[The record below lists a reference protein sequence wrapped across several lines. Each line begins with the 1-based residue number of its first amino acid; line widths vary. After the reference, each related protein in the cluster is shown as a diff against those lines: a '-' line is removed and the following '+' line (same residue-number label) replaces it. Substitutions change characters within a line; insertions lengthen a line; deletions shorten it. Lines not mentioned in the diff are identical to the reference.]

1 MSEATS
7 SRPAPGKKHNRS
19 AKNYLLDRRFQ
30 LKYAGFLVT
39 IATILSAG
47 LGALLWRTSDRVI
60 EQSRESVKQGQEA
73 VRQGQ
78 ETVKR
83 GEALIVESRK
93 VRQVVE
99 MTAETCYK
107 DFPEVKQQFAA
118 DAARDEEKLKGE
130 QDRLKRDAADLETRA
145 TDLGAQVTQ
154 IETQQRHVLMAL
166 VAGLVLFVVVLGFAG
181 IVLTHKIAG
190 PIFKMKRLLR
200 EVGGGKL
207 VLREKLRKGDELQ
220 HFFEAFE
227 QMVGD
232 LRARQEREI
241 ARVDDIVSRL
251 EGSPLSSRGT
261 KEIDEDGIE
270 LLKKLRKEMQ
280 EQLDA

>member
-7 SRPAPGKKHNRS
+7 NRPAPGRHHRS
-19 AKNYLLDRRFQ
+19 ARNYLLDRKFQ
-30 LKYAGFLVT
+30 LKYAGFLMA
-39 IATILSAG
+39 IALVLSSG
-47 LGALLWRTSDRVI
+47 LCALLWRTSDRVI

-93 VRQVVE
+93 VSQVVA

-107 DFPEVKQQFAA
+107 DVPQVKEQFAA
-118 DAARDEEKLKGE
+118 DAARDEEKLKQE
-130 QDRLKRDAADLETRA
+130 QDRLKRDAADLVARQGE
-145 TDLGAQVTQ
+145 LGAQASRV
-154 IETQQRHVLMAL
+154 EAQQRIVLIVL
-166 VAGLVLFVVVLGFAG
+166 VAGLTVFVFVLGFAG
-181 IVLTHKIAG
+181 IVFTHKVAG

-200 EVGGGKL
+200 EVGSGKL
-207 VLREKLRKGDELQ
+207 VIREKLRKGDELQ

-227 QMVGD
+227 LMVGD
-232 LRARQEREI
+232 LRGKQEKEI
-241 ARVDDIVSRL
+241 SRLDEIILRL
-251 EGSPLSSRGT
+251 EGAPLSSHGT

-270 LLKKLRKEMQ
+270 LLKKLRAEMKD
-280 EQLDA
+280 QLGG

>member
-1 MSEATS
+1 
-7 SRPAPGKKHNRS
+7 
-19 AKNYLLDRRFQ
+19 
-30 LKYAGFLVT
+30 
-39 IATILSAG
+39 
-47 LGALLWRTSDRVI
+47 
-60 EQSRESVKQGQEA
+60 
-73 VRQGQ
+73 
-78 ETVKR
+78 
-83 GEALIVESRK
+83 
-93 VRQVVE
+93 

-118 DAARDEEKLKGE
+118 DAARDEDKLKGE
-130 QDRLKRDAADLETRA
+130 QDRLQRDASDLEARA
-145 TDLGAQVTQ
+145 TDLASRATR
-154 IETQQRHVLMAL
+154 IEIQQRRVLLAL
-166 VAGLVLFVVVLGFAG
+166 VAGVVVFVVVLGFAG

-190 PIFKMKRLLR
+190 PVFKMKRLLR

-232 LRARQEREI
+232 LRARQEKEI
-241 ARVDDIVSRL
+241 SRVDDIVSRL

>member
-7 SRPAPGKKHNRS
+7 TRPGPGKHHRS

-30 LKYAGFLVT
+30 LKYTGFLVA
-39 IATILSAG
+39 IAVLLSAG

-73 VRQGQ
+73 VHQGQ

-107 DFPEVKQQFAA
+107 DVPEVKEQFAA
-118 DAARDEEKLKGE
+118 DAARDEEKLKQE
-130 QDRLKRDAADLETRA
+130 QDRLKREAADLESRA
-145 TDLGAQVTQ
+145 TELSAQSARL
-154 IETQQRHVLMAL
+154 ETQQHRVLIAL
-166 VAGLVLFVVVLGFAG
+166 IAGLALFVGALGFAG
-181 IVLTHKIAG
+181 IIFTHKVAG
-190 PIFKMKRLLR
+190 PIFKIKRLLR
-200 EVGGGKL
+200 EVGTGKL
-207 VLREKLRKGDELQ
+207 VVREKLRKGDELQ

-227 QMVGD
+227 LMVGD
-232 LRARQEREI
+232 LRGQQEKEI
-241 ARVDDIVSRL
+241 AKVDEIILRL
-251 EGSPLSSRGT
+251 EGATLSVRGM
-261 KEIDEDGIE
+261 KELDDDGIE
-270 LLKKLRKEMQ
+270 LLKKLRREMKD
-280 EQLDA
+280 QLEA

>member
-7 SRPAPGKKHNRS
+7 TRPGPGKHHRS
-19 AKNYLLDRRFQ
+19 AKNYLLDRQFQ
-30 LKYAGFLVT
+30 LKYTGFLVA
-39 IATILSAG
+39 IALLLSAA
-47 LGALLWRTSDRVI
+47 LGALLWRTSDRFI
-60 EQSRESVKQGQEA
+60 DQSRESVQQGQEA

-107 DFPEVKQQFAA
+107 DVPQVKEQFAA
-118 DAARDEEKLKGE
+118 DAARDEEKLKQE
-130 QDRLKRDAADLETRA
+130 QARLTREAADLEARA
-145 TDLGAQVTQ
+145 KELTTHVSLV
-154 IETQQRHVLMAL
+154 EVQQRRLLLWL
-166 VAGLVLFVVVLGFAG
+166 VVGLALFVLALGFAG
-181 IVLTHKIAG
+181 IVFTHKIAG

-207 VLREKLRKGDELQ
+207 LIRAKLRKGDELQ

-227 QMVGD
+227 LMVAD
-232 LRARQEREI
+232 LRSRQEKEI
-241 ARVDDIVSRL
+241 AKVDDIILRL
-251 EGSPLSSRGT
+251 DGSPLSTRGT
-261 KEIDEDGIE
+261 RELDQDGIE
-270 LLKKLRKEMQ
+270 LLKKLRKEMK
-280 EQLDA
+280 EQLE